1 MLTINKTSAQPL
13 TYQISLQENLDATY
27 QVANIS
33 YTPNV
38 EENSAK
44 ITLNLENISATPA
57 IFNYSFPQIMDELN
71 GDTNIA
77 IAISTVNANGQI
89 ITHQETG
96 THIERP
102 VPKKEW

>member
-1 MLTINKTSAQPL
+1 MLTINKTSDQPL
-13 TYQISLQENLDATY
+13 TYQINLQEALDATY
-27 QVANIS
+27 QVSNVS

-38 EENSAK
+38 GENSAK
-44 ITLNLENISATPA
+44 ITLNLEKISDTSAT
-57 IFNYSFPQIMDELN
+57 FNYSFPQVMDELN
-71 GDTNIA
+71 GNTNMTIK
-77 IAISTVNANGQI
+77 ISTVNANGQI